1 MSRVCGLFLFGIG
14 IGLFLALIFPKSL
27 FMVIMAVL
35 CLLAGYNLFCSIVV
49 QLSRQKSKVFIM
61 N

>member
-35 CLLAGYNLFCSIVV
+35 CMLAGYNLFCSC
-49 QLSRQKSKVFIM
+49 S
-61 N
+61 